1 MNRLT
6 QLFFVLFLLC
16 LPVSVMAQKDKNDD
30 SKYLAG
36 AVPEVDGKV
45 VFSKEFNIPGMSQD
59 EIFDRMMKWMETR
72 LKENKNQGS
81 RVAYSDKEKGII
93 AGVGE
98 EWIVF
103 KSSALSLDRTWVNY
117 QITVTC
123 KPEKCFMEV
132 EKIRFTYGE
141 NEKYTAEDW
150 ISDKY
155 ALNKAKTKL
164 IRGLAKWRRKTVD
177 FADNLF
183 TGAAQA
189 LGAAGVATEPVIQ
202 PGKQAV
208 ITPGPVVI
216 TPANPVIATDPS
228 VNNNPSAANVPGYKE
243 ITPDQIP
250 ANAIQMGAG
259 NLVVAIGKDA
269 FNMTM
274 MTANAGGSLGKMN
287 GKPVVVRTLDIGGDK
302 EIEAIDLPKEMN
314 PFLGV
319 RAVRLCFQREDIF
332 RVQLRALLRASVYG
346 DLRIM
351 FPMIATLDEFRK
363 AKGILLEEKEKLVNE
378 GIAVSDNFQVGIMI
392 EIPAAAVLADQFA
405 KEVDFF
411 SIGTNDLVQYTFA
424 ADRMSSGVSYLYQ
437 PFHPSILRLIKHV
450 IESSHKEGK
459 WTGMCGEMAGE
470 AIAAPLLIG
479 LGLDEFSM
487 SATSILS
494 QRKLIR
500 SMKKSEMNELAAKA
514 INCGTMEEVVALVKE
529 AVEI

>member
-103 KSSALSLDRTWVNY
+103 KSSALSLDRT
-117 QITVTC
+117 
-123 KPEKCFMEV
+123 
-132 EKIRFTYGE
+132 
-141 NEKYTAEDW
+141 W

-287 GKPVVVRTLDIGGDK
+287 GKPVVFTIFSPEQSYEQIEKADAYSVRFY
-302 EIEAIDLPKEMN
+302 P
-314 PFLGV
+314 
-319 RAVRLCFQREDIF
+319 
-332 RVQLRALLRASVYG
+332 
-346 DLRIM
+346 
-351 FPMIATLDEFRK
+351 
-363 AKGILLEEKEKLVNE
+363 
-378 GIAVSDNFQVGIMI
+378 
-392 EIPAAAVLADQFA
+392 
-405 KEVDFF
+405 
-411 SIGTNDLVQYTFA
+411 TNQ
-424 ADRMSSGVSYLYQ
+424 SE
-437 PFHPSILRLIKHV
+437 PSIILECKKLPSQTPMEGQPRTYIGEIVKAWIK
-450 IESSHKEGK
+450 
-459 WTGMCGEMAGE
+459 
-470 AIAAPLLIG
+470 
-479 LGLDEFSM
+479 
-487 SATSILS
+487 
-494 QRKLIR
+494 
-500 SMKKSEMNELAAKA
+500 
-514 INCGTMEEVVALVKE
+514 
-529 AVEI
+529 

>member
-287 GKPVVVRTLDIGGDK
+287 GKPVVFTIFSPEQSYEQIEKADTYSVRFYPTNQSEPSIILECKKLPSQTPMEGQPRTYSMCQYVNVPIGC
-302 EIEAIDLPKEMN
+302 AIMPH
-314 PFLGV
+314 G
-319 RAVRLCFQREDIF
+319 
-332 RVQLRALLRASVYG
+332 
-346 DLRIM
+346 
-351 FPMIATLDEFRK
+351 
-363 AKGILLEEKEKLVNE
+363 KL
-378 GIAVSDNFQVGIMI
+378 AHWY
-392 EIPAAAVLADQFA
+392 
-405 KEVDFF
+405 
-411 SIGTNDLVQYTFA
+411 IGTFIHY
-424 ADRMSSGVSYLYQ
+424 
-437 PFHPSILRLIKHV
+437 
-450 IESSHKEGK
+450 
-459 WTGMCGEMAGE
+459 
-470 AIAAPLLIG
+470 
-479 LGLDEFSM
+479 
-487 SATSILS
+487 
-494 QRKLIR
+494 
-500 SMKKSEMNELAAKA
+500 
-514 INCGTMEEVVALVKE
+514 
-529 AVEI
+529 

>member
-274 MTANAGGSLGKMN
+274 MTANAGGSTGLPFIFPKEPPALAFNMTMMTANAGGSLGKMN
-287 GKPVVVRTLDIGGDK
+287 GKPVVFTIFSPEQSYEQIEKADTYSVRFY
-302 EIEAIDLPKEMN
+302 P
-314 PFLGV
+314 
-319 RAVRLCFQREDIF
+319 
-332 RVQLRALLRASVYG
+332 
-346 DLRIM
+346 
-351 FPMIATLDEFRK
+351 
-363 AKGILLEEKEKLVNE
+363 
-378 GIAVSDNFQVGIMI
+378 
-392 EIPAAAVLADQFA
+392 
-405 KEVDFF
+405 
-411 SIGTNDLVQYTFA
+411 TNQ
-424 ADRMSSGVSYLYQ
+424 SE
-437 PFHPSILRLIKHV
+437 PSIILECKKLPSQTPMEGQPRTYIGEIVKAWIK
-450 IESSHKEGK
+450 
-459 WTGMCGEMAGE
+459 
-470 AIAAPLLIG
+470 
-479 LGLDEFSM
+479 
-487 SATSILS
+487 
-494 QRKLIR
+494 
-500 SMKKSEMNELAAKA
+500 
-514 INCGTMEEVVALVKE
+514 
-529 AVEI
+529 

>member
-103 KSSALSLDRTWVNY
+103 KSSALSLDRTCVNY

-287 GKPVVVRTLDIGGDK
+287 GKPVVFTIFSPEQSYEQIEKADTYSVRFY
-302 EIEAIDLPKEMN
+302 P
-314 PFLGV
+314 
-319 RAVRLCFQREDIF
+319 
-332 RVQLRALLRASVYG
+332 
-346 DLRIM
+346 
-351 FPMIATLDEFRK
+351 
-363 AKGILLEEKEKLVNE
+363 
-378 GIAVSDNFQVGIMI
+378 
-392 EIPAAAVLADQFA
+392 
-405 KEVDFF
+405 
-411 SIGTNDLVQYTFA
+411 TNQ
-424 ADRMSSGVSYLYQ
+424 SE
-437 PFHPSILRLIKHV
+437 PSIILECKKLPSQTPMEGQPRTYIGEIVKAWIK
-450 IESSHKEGK
+450 
-459 WTGMCGEMAGE
+459 
-470 AIAAPLLIG
+470 
-479 LGLDEFSM
+479 
-487 SATSILS
+487 
-494 QRKLIR
+494 
-500 SMKKSEMNELAAKA
+500 
-514 INCGTMEEVVALVKE
+514 
-529 AVEI
+529 